1 MSNPCIFSLQ
11 IFSVLLMVVLQVAA
25 HNVAPDPPLHP
36 STPVHHPLSA
46 HKRVERQ
53 GTNYPLSFDQP
64 SCTASV
70 VENSPVGT
78 EVVTVQP
85 HANDERLSGER
96 TYSLQQGGSARYFSV
111 DSSTGVVTTTG
122 NRPPH
127 TTLKA
132 LLLTS
137 GSAWVIWSHP
147 TNVCGGAGKQP
158 LSRSALLSM
167 ECG

>member
-1 MSNPCIFSLQ
+1 MSSPCIFSLQ
-11 IFSVLLMVVLQVAA
+11 IFSVLLMVLLQVAA
-25 HNVAPDPPLHP
+25 HNVAPDPLLHP

-53 GTNYPLSFDQP
+53 GTNSPPSFDQP
-64 SCTASV
+64 NCTASV

-78 EVVTVQP
+78 EVITVQP
-85 HANDERLSGER
+85 HANDEHLSGEL
-96 TYSLQQGGSARYFSV
+96 TYLMQQGGSYFSV

-122 NRPPH
+122 NRPSH

-132 LLLTS
+132 LLLTR
-137 GSAWVIWSHP
+137 GSAWVVWSHP

>member
-1 MSNPCIFSLQ
+1 M
-11 IFSVLLMVVLQVAA
+11 VLLQVAA

-53 GTNYPLSFDQP
+53 GTNSPPSFDQP

-78 EVVTVQP
+78 EVITVQP
-85 HANDERLSGER
+85 HANDEHLSGEL
-96 TYSLQQGGSARYFSV
+96 TYLMQQSGSTSYFNV
-111 DSSTGVVTTTG
+111 DSSTGVVTTSTTG
-122 NRPPH
+122 NRPSP

-132 LLLTS
+132 LLLTR
-137 GSAWVIWSHP
+137 GSA
-147 TNVCGGAGKQP
+147 
-158 LSRSALLSM
+158 
-167 ECG
+167 